1 VSIRRWLPV
10 SAPVDGARYFARAV
24 WQGVTNFLAIVGV
37 VAVVFGLL
45 YRFAAGQIPHL
56 LQAHAHGTLV
66 QKSGALLRGHGT
78 TAADSHRATVLLAT
92 GVLCLVVAWLIRP
105 RRKS

>member
-1 VSIRRWLPV
+1 M
-10 SAPVDGARYFARAV
+10 RYFARAV

-45 YRFAAGQIPHL
+45 YRFAAGQVPHL
-56 LQAHAHGTLV
+56 LQAHGTLLR
-66 QKSGALLRGHGT
+66 KSGALLRGHGT
-78 TAADSHRATVLLAT
+78 TGADSHRAAVLLAT
-92 GVLCLVVAWLIRP
+92 GALCLLVAWLIRP

>member
-10 SAPVDGARYFARAV
+10 SAPVDGARYFGRAV
-24 WQGVTNFLAIVGV
+24 WQGVTNFLAIAGL

-45 YRFAAGQIPHL
+45 YRFAAGSVPHL
-56 LQAHAHGTLV
+56 LQAHGALL
-66 QKSGALLRGHGT
+66 QKSGALLRGHGA
-78 TAADSHRATVLLAT
+78 TAADSHRATILLAS
-92 GVLCLVVAWLIRP
+92 GALSLLVAWLIRP

>member
-1 VSIRRWLPV
+1 VSIRRWRPLSV
-10 SAPVDGARYFARAV
+10 TAQGLSYFGRACWRAV
-24 WQGVTNFLAIVGV
+24 ANFLAIVGV

-45 YRFAAGQIPHL
+45 YRFAAGAVPHV
-56 LQAHAHGTLV
+56 LQAHGALV
-66 QKSGALLRGHGT
+66 QKGGALLRGHGT

-92 GVLCLVVAWLIRP
+92 GALCLVVAWLIRP

>member
-1 VSIRRWLPV
+1 MTIRRWPAVAGL
-10 SAPVDGARYFARAV
+10 SGGARYFARAV

-45 YRFAAGQIPHL
+45 YRFAAGAVPHV
-56 LQAHAHGTLV
+56 LQAHGALV
-66 QKSGALLRGHGT
+66 QKGGALLRGHGT

-92 GVLCLVVAWLIRP
+92 GALCLVVAWLIRP